1 MVDARNQVS
10 GTFILKSQFFIKVL
24 SVSCQSNFSHK
35 QTELVDV
42 AAQSIH
48 DVKKTYAIQW
58 Q

>member
-48 DVKKTYAIQW
+48 DVKKTYAIQ
-58 Q
+58 